1 MFLSDY
7 LRNDFQLDLKGVF
20 DPIIDSDSPFFI
32 NLQRLKQTQVPEFV
46 GSYKKIHERFR
57 QIIKLLDRAEAKDE
71 GDIFFSQALR
81 LFKFSEVNNL
91 CLGYAVGTKG
101 SGFGVKLS
109 RQVMYTAFDIVK
121 AGVEDP
127 EFFELLPLFQENVGA
142 DRLSDMIATL
152 ILDDI
157 ERYTLRINKELN
169 ILKSNFPGYT
179 FDAQGFL
186 VNPYRRN
193 RLLLVPLDILHTL
206 PVAESWEDIDSVVS
220 LNIALRNEINLDI
233 EEVWTTY
240 TKQERKEYLCEE
252 VFKNPES
259 CKRVIKE
266 YRTAQVSLFN
276 PRQEI
281 SYLLEKINQFFIH
294 EKYNWGISNTNI
306 SSYDV
311 AMKILERIKD
321 WIENN
326 KGWEVIQ
333 IVDSRYRE
341 KVVQRVIHA
350 VAINFREAYNV
361 DISCEPNEGPGAVD
375 FKISRGTDN
384 TVIEIKLSS
393 NNKYLHGFTDQVV
406 EYAKAEQTT
415 KMIYVLLDLGHPYKI
430 GKLKEKRDE
439 MYDQGKLVPTLFII
453 DSSTKD
459 SASK

>member
-1 MFLSDY
+1 MLLSDY
-7 LRNDFQLDLKGVF
+7 LGNEFQLDLKGVF

-32 NLQRLKQTQVPEFV
+32 NLQRLKQTQVPEFI

-57 QIIKLLDRAEAKDE
+57 LIIKLLDKARSKDE
-71 GDIFFSQALR
+71 EDTFFSQALR

-101 SGFGVKLS
+101 SGLGFKLS
-109 RQVMYTAFDIVK
+109 RQVMSTAFDIVK

-127 EFFELLPLFQENVGA
+127 ELFELLPLFQKHVGA

-157 ERYTLRINKELN
+157 EQYTSRINKELN
-169 ILKSNFPGYT
+169 ISKSNLPEYT

-186 VNPYRRN
+186 INPYRRN

-220 LNIALRNEINLDI
+220 QNCALRDEINLDI
-233 EEVWTTY
+233 EKVWMAY
-240 TKQERKEYLCEE
+240 TKQERKEYLREE
-252 VFKNPES
+252 VFKKPES
-259 CKRVIKE
+259 CKRVIEE
-266 YRTAQVSLFN
+266 YKTAQVGLFN
-276 PRQEI
+276 PQYEI
-281 SYLLEKINQFFIH
+281 GYLLEKLNQYFTR

-311 AMKILERIKD
+311 SIKILERLKD
-321 WIENN
+321 WVENN
-326 KGWEVIQ
+326 KGWEVIHL
-333 IVDSRYRE
+333 IDSRYRE
-341 KVVQRVIHA
+341 KVIQRVIHL
-350 VAINFREAYNV
+350 VAKDFRKVHNV
-361 DISCEPNEGPGAVD
+361 DISCEPNVGPGAVD
-375 FKISRGTDN
+375 FKISRGIDS

-393 NNKYLHGFTDQVV
+393 NNKYLHGFTDQVL

-415 KMIYVLLDLGHPYKI
+415 KMIYVLVDLGHPYKI
-430 GKLKEKRDE
+430 CKLKEKRDE
-439 MYDQGKLVPTLFII
+439 MYDQGKLVPTLFFI
-453 DSSTKD
+453 DSSPKS